1 MNYYYIF
8 DIVLLLSIFFGS
20 YYSYRNK
27 TYLKIFK
34 YFKLFVLITA
44 SAKLAPF
51 MGTTLQKFSIT
62 QADTYTTLILISFS
76 INLLLFYY
84 FYQTLF
90 KLSNTIIQSNKI
102 KDISARVVSFLEVII
117 IITFGLYIFMQIS
130 LSKQY
135 LYPTLKKTYSYPKIK
150 KFYNNFLSDEFVKM
164 VMSSDTGT
172 NHKEVIFKSLK
183 NSF

>member
-1 MNYYYIF
+1 MSYYYIF
-8 DIVLLLSIFFGS
+8 DLVLVLSIIFGS
-20 YYSYRNK
+20 YYSYTHRNYIK
-27 TYLKIFK
+27 TFK
-34 YFKLFVLITA
+34 YFKLFVLISIST
-44 SAKLAPF
+44 KLAPF
-51 MGTTLQKFSIT
+51 MGSYLQKFSIT

-76 INLLLFYY
+76 INLFLFYY

-90 KLSNTIIQSNKI
+90 NLSNTIIQSNKI
-102 KDISARVVSFLEVII
+102 KDISARVVSILEVII

-164 VMSSDTGT
+164 IMSSDTGI